1 MRHAVINLRDLKRNK
16 DIAYDTLMEAFLF
29 EYLITFMLK
38 RWKRRLPQPQF
49 SPTFIYFFS

>member
-38 RWKRRLPQPQF
+38 R
-49 SPTFIYFFS
+49 